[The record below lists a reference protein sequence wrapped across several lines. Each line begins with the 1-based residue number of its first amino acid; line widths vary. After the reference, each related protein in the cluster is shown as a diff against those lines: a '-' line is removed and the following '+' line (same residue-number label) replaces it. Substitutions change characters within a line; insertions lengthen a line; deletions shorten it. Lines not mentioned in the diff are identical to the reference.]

1 MLQKRLTIKN
11 PGQASNYRLPLGD
24 GNTMYALEMDK
35 AQVHKQEGRY
45 VNSYFGVAVDKLGE
59 YENLGSP
66 EEIKEKLDRLD
77 KLERR
82 EAG

>member
-1 MLQKRLTIKN
+1 MRLTIKN
-11 PGQASNYRLPLGD
+11 PGYATNYRLPLRED
-24 GNTMYALEMDK
+24 KTMYLLEAEK
-35 AQVHKQEGRY
+35 AEVYKQEGRY

>member
-1 MLQKRLTIKN
+1 MRLTIKN
-11 PGQASNYRLPLGD
+11 PGYATNYRLPLRED
-24 GNTMYALEMDK
+24 KTMYLLEAEK
-35 AQVHKQEGRY
+35 AEVYKQEGRY

-66 EEIKEKLDRLD
+66 EEIKEKFDRLD